1 MYTLTP
7 DPGRYLK
14 VKDDIPALILAV
26 LLAAGVA
33 YYTLIPLAL
42 GNLTTA
48 LNSLNSYS
56 HGTFLGTIRH
66 PALQLLKY
74 YCFHVSVLN
83 SLFRFKYILLGYI
96 FSILFRWYKT

>member
-7 DPGRYLK
+7 DPGRYL
-14 VKDDIPALILAV
+14 KDDIPALILAV

-33 YYTLIPLAL
+33 YYNTLIPLAL